1 MTGVAAAAPA
11 VPPAALEPLFSR
23 LEARAL
29 FACGGACR
37 AWAAAAERELERRC
51 AQQRWRL
58 PGSRRQLARLGSRP
72 WRALYESKACK
83 RCLRTRDARNRGLFH
98 VRDRQA
104 GGVSVAVLCA
114 GCITGGARDALD
126 ARPYLVLDTLSACGH
141 KTLLSAFDKKD
152 RQRGAAAQVVR
163 QAEAAARA
171 SGDTAQAVLRDR
183 PLFRR

>member
-58 PGSRRQLARLGSRP
+58 PGSRRQRARLGSRP
-72 WRALYESKACK
+72 WRALYESKAGNMHAAVHL
-83 RCLRTRDARNRGLFH
+83 LRR
-98 VRDRQA
+98 
-104 GGVSVAVLCA
+104 
-114 GCITGGARDALD
+114 
-126 ARPYLVLDTLSACGH
+126 
-141 KTLLSAFDKKD
+141 
-152 RQRGAAAQVVR
+152 AAQVDR
-163 QAEAAARA
+163 CAMGALRWQIFRSFNRANNPLARPSKRGHA
-171 SGDTAQAVLRDR
+171 TRGYAGYGI
-183 PLFRR
+183 